1 MSKNLEKEYKDYIQS
16 EAPDLWERIEA
27 GLTEKKAGKEENP
40 KTVKAVMPETTGNET
55 VRTKYPG
62 KQKKHGAGKKGNR
75 KYVVAGGSL
84 AAAVLVVLLVS
95 PILKDNLL
103 FAGGTGK
110 SSSDMAAMDM
120 ASGVMEEGEQ
130 AEWDEAEAVPAE
142 MLEAEEYKEE
152 INAENTCE
160 VKERLFT
167 ILEKTETDQNT
178 VYYGETES
186 GEGYTFLLAED
197 AAVDEEVVQEGGLS
211 EGKAYRISLKRE
223 GEVYVATAI
232 QAMKD

>member
-40 KTVKAVMPETTGNET
+40 QTVKAVIPETTEKET
-55 VRTKYPG
+55 VRTKYSG

-110 SSSDMAAMDM
+110 SSSDMATMDM
-120 ASGVMEEGEQ
+120 ASGVMEEKEQ
-130 AEWDEAEAVPAE
+130 
-142 MLEAEEYKEE
+142 
-152 INAENTCE
+152 
-160 VKERLFT
+160 LFT
-167 ILEKTETDQNT
+167 ILEKTETDQKT

-197 AAVDEEVVQEGGLS
+197 AAVDEEVVREGGLS